1 MLWIQLFNLRIEY
14 YDVSVLVV
22 LTTTVGKSVKMDIQT
37 IDTFRGK
44 FAQDCAKINLNPT
57 MVGSVWF
64 WNHRFHVEYMKTYLI
79 SCNCMMMYCHIARE
93 CFWAKGETTMKNI
106 IAFSGDQE
114 GMLDEHAHPKLIAIF

>member
-1 MLWIQLFNLRIEY
+1 MDDLRSLSCSETLGFKFYVILKFSLMVRYMLWIQLFNLRIEY

-64 WNHRFHVEYMKTYLI
+64 
-79 SCNCMMMYCHIARE
+79 
-93 CFWAKGETTMKNI
+93 
-106 IAFSGDQE
+106 
-114 GMLDEHAHPKLIAIF
+114 